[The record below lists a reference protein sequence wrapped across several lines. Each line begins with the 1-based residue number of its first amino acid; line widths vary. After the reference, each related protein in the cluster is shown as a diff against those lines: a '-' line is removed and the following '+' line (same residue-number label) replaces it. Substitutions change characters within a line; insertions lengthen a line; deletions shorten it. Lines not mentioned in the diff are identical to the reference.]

1 MVLLLFAMS
10 DQLLTWFYLAFDEAV
25 VSDPPFEWVMHTASP
40 FHFNYTDA
48 EEELLKPGIFPIPGS
63 INM

>member
-1 MVLLLFAMS
+1 MVRLVFTVS
-10 DQLLTWFYLAFDEAV
+10 EFFLTWFPVAFDEAV

-48 EEELLKPGIFPIPGS
+48 EKELLEPGMYPS
-63 INM
+63 HSNT